1 MDLSDDF
8 GDPNFDSMLTEDARR
23 AVPEEVRPQLTGSLN
38 RHKNS
43 LTTHEIES
51 ANRLIEK
58 HYNQKGKTILD
69 EKLGDIIDKT
79 FNFFS

>member
-23 AVPEEVRPQLTGSLN
+23 AVPEDVRPQLSGSLN

-58 HYNQKGKTILD
+58 MSKSISKENT
-69 EKLGDIIDKT
+69 
-79 FNFFS
+79 